1 MVDPAWDDPIN
12 IKEGGTSG
20 STEAAPAGSEQTPP
34 AVPPQLGLQ
43 RQQTANRN
51 LADVVLYNRF
61 WRASAIRRY
70 NLQRVTRLVWLLATL
85 LEQLFAIRFV
95 LKLIAANPSAGFAR
109 FIYDVSGLFLL
120 PFFGLTGS
128 PSALGSV
135 FETFTLI
142 AMVAYA
148 LLAWA
153 IARTLWIIFEEP
165 VVQ

>member
-1 MVDPAWDDPIN
+1 MVDSVLDDPTN
-12 IKEGGTSG
+12 NQEGDNVA
-20 STEAAPAGSEQTPP
+20 STEAAPAGSEQLPP

-43 RQQTANRN
+43 RQQMANRN
-51 LADVVLYNRF
+51 VADVVLYNRF
-61 WRASAIRRY
+61 WRSSAIRRY
-70 NLQRVTRLVWLLATL
+70 NLLRVTRLVWLAATL
-85 LEQLFAIRFV
+85 LEQLFAIRIL
-95 LKLIAANPSAGFAR
+95 LKLIAANPSAGFAQ

-128 PSALGSV
+128 PSAQGSV

-148 LLAWA
+148 LLAWGIVRA
-153 IARTLWIIFEEP
+153 LWIIFEEP